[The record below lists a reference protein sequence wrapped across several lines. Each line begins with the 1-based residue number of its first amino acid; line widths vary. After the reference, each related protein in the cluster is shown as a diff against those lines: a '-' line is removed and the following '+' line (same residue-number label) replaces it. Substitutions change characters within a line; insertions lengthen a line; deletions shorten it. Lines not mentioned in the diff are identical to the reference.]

1 MLFRSN
7 HGVLGKIL
15 PRISVNLG
23 VRHSRDHMVN
33 LALMCSSETS
43 YGSELSE
50 KLAEDLRLSRK
61 EASALCLLHD
71 LRDLELDIS
80 IKSVRRFMATIP
92 NLNRKRILDY
102 LSGAGV
108 ETEEFEACYQS
119 AVELRAGNA
128 PLIDGNLLSR
138 ITGIEP
144 GRKLGR
150 LKDWLH
156 RIQVEEDIEN
166 RESLI
171 AMVDE
176 IGWEGSE
183 FEDWPVLSWP

>member
-1 MLFRSN
+1 
-7 HGVLGKIL
+7 
-15 PRISVNLG
+15 
-23 VRHSRDHMVN
+23 MVN

-43 YGSELSE
+43 DGSELSE

-61 EASALCLLHD
+61 EAMTLFLLHQ
-71 LRDLELDIS
+71 LRELELDIS
-80 IKSVRRFMATIP
+80 IKSVRRFMATLP
-92 NLNRKRILDY
+92 NLSRERILGY

-108 ETEEFEACYQS
+108 ETEEFEACYRS
-119 AVELRAGNA
+119 AGELRAGNS

-138 ITGIEP
+138 ITGLDP

-166 RESLI
+166 REALI
-171 AMVDE
+171 AMVGE
-176 IGWEGSE
+176 IGWEESE